1 MGNSKESGEK
11 YITLKEASKMTGYSP
26 DYLGQLIRKGK
37 LEGKQVYLNVAWMT
51 TEKAVKD
58 YLGSS
63 KPNAGARPS
72 IIKQTLKE
80 RVRQWAVHYGSGEEV
95 IKMARRIIYVF
106 ILVSLAICLFLA
118 YAVVMNILVVA
129 HK

>member
-1 MGNSKESGEK
+1 MANFKEAGEK

-51 TEKAVKD
+51 TERAVKD
-58 YLGSS
+58 YLESS

-72 IIKQTLKE
+72 IIKQTLRE

-95 IKMARRIIYVF
+95 IKMARRVIYFF
-106 ILVSLAICLFLA
+106 IFIALVVCLFLA
-118 YAVVMNILVVA
+118 YAVVMNIFIA
-129 HK
+129 SYK